1 MYVEDSMYHMFS
13 SLESYI
19 IFFIRLVDSRDIV
32 ELHLKQQGCELI
44 IRKKEALQQQAAP
57 APTVMMQSSAPQ
69 AMWPFQ
75 MPPAPVS
82 APASAA
88 PVSAAPAPS
97 PPVSAPALPSP
108 AKPKSSHPPMKCPM
122 AGTLYRCPAP
132 GAPPFVKVYIY

>member
-1 MYVEDSMYHMFS
+1 M
-13 SLESYI
+13 
-19 IFFIRLVDSRDIV
+19 

-57 APTVMMQSSAPQ
+57 ATVVMQSPAPQ
-69 AMWPFQ
+69 AMWPYQ

-82 APASAA
+82 APAA
-88 PVSAAPAPS
+88 PVSAAPATS
-97 PPVSAPALPSP
+97 PPASAPALPSP

-122 AGTLYRCPAP
+122 AGTLYRSPAP